1 MRSYTSV
8 YIATAS
14 NIVVAMQLVTY
25 LGHANLWDSLALR
38 ARVWLYARLSMGMLP
53 AGMHLAMYVATC
65 YCNVILQQLITSGYT
80 DDSCHFQHLDP
91 RCPGKV

>member
-1 MRSYTSV
+1 MRIVATSV

-53 AGMHLAMYVATC
+53 DASSYVC
-65 YCNVILQQLITSGYT
+65 SYLL
-80 DDSCHFQHLDP
+80 L
-91 RCPGKV
+91 